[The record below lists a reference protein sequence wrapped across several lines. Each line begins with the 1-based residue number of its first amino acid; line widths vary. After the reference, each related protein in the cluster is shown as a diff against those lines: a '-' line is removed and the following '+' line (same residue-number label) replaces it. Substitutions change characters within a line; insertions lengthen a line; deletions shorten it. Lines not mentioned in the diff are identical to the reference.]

1 MCKTCERVS
10 LFYYTFPQ
18 KESVLTKIIVMIVKK
33 LDLYNF
39 RNYIKGTAYF
49 SDGLNIVA
57 GKNAQGKTNLIEG
70 IYLLA
75 TGTSPRLSNDKGL
88 IRKGESYARVT
99 ATAENSGGEFE
110 VEMLMS
116 KNAKK
121 CASVNGMPIAKIGEL
136 IGNIR
141 AIYFSPDEMSLIK
154 DSPDF
159 RRRFMDIDLSQVD
172 RSYFYALNKYNKV
185 LRQRNALLK
194 DESLEKIKNT
204 ISLWDEQLAKEG
216 ARLIVAR
223 RAFCKELSVEA
234 ERIHSRIAPD
244 ERLQIAYSTSVESD
258 DEDGIAFE
266 LEEKLRKAVERDTYL
281 KFTSVGPQRDDIKI
295 TLSGEDVRTFGSQGQ
310 QRTATLSLKLAE
322 IAIFEKLSGEKPIL
336 LLDDVMSE
344 LDKDRRTRLLA
355 ACEGGQTIVT
365 TTDEEEFSGNNV
377 IRIENGNI
385 YQ

>member
-1 MCKTCERVS
+1 
-10 LFYYTFPQ
+10 
-18 KESVLTKIIVMIVKK
+18 MIVKK

-39 RNYIKGTAYF
+39 RNYIKGTAHF
-49 SDGLNIVA
+49 GDGLNIVA

-88 IRKGESYARVT
+88 IRKGEDYARVT
-99 ATAENSGGEFE
+99 ATAENIGGEFE

-121 CASVNGMPIAKIGEL
+121 CATVNGMAIAKIGEL

-172 RSYFYALNKYNKV
+172 RSYFYSLNKYNKI

-194 DESLEKIKNT
+194 DESVEKIKST

-216 ARLIVAR
+216 AKLIVAR
-223 RAFCKELSVEA
+223 RAFCKDLSSEA
-234 ERIHSRIAPD
+234 ERIHKSIAQN
-244 ERLQIAYSTSVESD
+244 ELLKIEYSTSVESE

-266 LEEKLRKAVERDTYL
+266 LIEKLKKNIERDSYL
-281 KFTSVGPQRDDIKI
+281 KFTGVGPQRDDIKI

-344 LDKDRRTRLLA
+344 LDKERRTRLLK

-365 TTDEEEFSGNNV
+365 TTDEEEIGNGNL
-377 IRIENGNI
+377 IKIENGKI